1 MRAESVFCSWCY
13 SKGLKLELAY
23 GKQALNSCSINEW
36 MVLLKRKPRLRK
48 VKGFPPKAGKNETN
62 PKHSD
67 SILYTKPHHVPWWPQ
82 CWTHVSSLRLRDFCS
97 IGQMAPEVPPVLRFC
112 VALLGIYFDEGIMG
126 ALKKKKN
133 RFGKPL
139 NLSSS
144 VILRSQP
151 LLWMVTGCS
160 LKRGLHQCVFWQRG
174 TLIWVSKY

>member
-1 MRAESVFCSWCY
+1 MLTAFYLCVLSTSFLVAIYLLSIPPLFQCSSMRAESVFCSWCY

-48 VKGFPPKAGKNETN
+48 VKGFPPKAEENETN

-67 SILYTKPHHVPWWPQ
+67 SILYTKPHHVPWWPR

-97 IGQMAPEVPPVLRFC
+97 IGQMAPEVPPVLKFC

-126 ALKKKKN
+126 ALKKKTGLGN
-133 RFGKPL
+133 PWTSPL
-139 NLSSS
+139 
-144 VILRSQP
+144 V
-151 LLWMVTGCS
+151 
-160 LKRGLHQCVFWQRG
+160 
-174 TLIWVSKY
+174 